1 MRPVM
6 SMVSNFEILCFILY
20 HDITLL
26 RVLFIVHVNVS
37 VRPAL
42 SMFQI
47 CVFMYLL
54 PYHILCF

>member
-20 HDITLL
+20 HDIILL
-26 RVLFIVHVNVS
+26 RVLFIVHV
-37 VRPAL
+37 RPAV